1 MAGIEKVCE
10 CPKNKDGS
18 CEYHGHLMYEYKRN
32 SLQIN
37 PECREQFKGLSAF
50 AVIVNMNNSNSDF
63 ISLRRKGIKYCKF
76 NRADARKI
84 YKYYGYYFDEY
95 DTGICKVS
103 LRDKAIK
110 EYYLYPS
117 KITINPYIMVYVKE
131 HDRAYVNWC
140 DSAKDIRAFK
150 RNMRKLFGYNIP
162 VYKNLKFKQ
171 KMQSYEIANK
181 MIEDIKN
188 ENNYSNN

>member
-50 AVIVNMNNSNSDF
+50 AVIVNLNNINSDYTHL
-63 ISLRRKGIKYCKF
+63 SRKSKYFGSNTSCLSSQVFKEHGVYYYEGEC
-76 NRADARKI
+76 RK
-84 YKYYGYYFDEY
+84 
-95 DTGICKVS
+95 T
-103 LRDKAIK
+103 LLDKAINQWFCVPLRLSIVPMV
-110 EYYLYPS
+110 Y
-117 KITINPYIMVYVKE
+117 VYVKE
-131 HDRAYVNWC
+131 HNKVYLNWLN
-140 DSAKDIRAFK
+140 SAKDIRAFK